1 MDKYYVYY
9 GTEENGYEEEK
20 LGEFATYEQ
29 AKACVA
35 ENLADDFATESEVAK
50 AVSEIE
56 ETGYEGEN
64 GAGYHI
70 LYLIGERDFC
80 LSVLYGLREDFL
92 EQFEDEDE

>member
-9 GTEENGYEEEK
+9 GTEENGYEEEF
-20 LGEFATYEQ
+20 LGKFETYEQ
-29 AKACVA
+29 AKNCVA
-35 ENLADDFATESEVAK
+35 ENLADDFTDEGEIAK
-50 AVSEIE
+50 AVSEIG